1 MAAQEHQQPQHA
13 TRRRLIKSGWTQ
25 AQVSEFFAATPP
37 ILDGHGNT
45 VRDGNAANDWA
56 ERNELPK
63 PRAVK
68 KRRRKARADRHSSS
82 SEVDEITISAIY
94 AMKDGVW
101 FENTRHANENG
112 MLSSTQLKQR
122 LCWTDTA
129 VSKFA
134 SGPDGLGENH
144 KGRLPARYWRL
155 TRIQEIEKSE
165 EFRVFAAASA
175 KRRGLSA
182 MEVETS
188 CAASDQMMDRIAKQ
202 LQDDRNQQAAA
213 DTLAALKEQQDTLVR
228 EAELELL
235 SATRPIFRKHEGVWV
250 VRCPEPVEVGD
261 FVEVH
266 RQSGDRSVVKV
277 SQILHSNGGI
287 ATFEFSKHA
296 PKDGDTVRTYQ

>member
-1 MAAQEHQQPQHA
+1 MSVQENQQPQPA

-25 AQVSEFFAATPP
+25 AQVAEFFAANPP
-37 ILDGHGNT
+37 ILDGHGNA

-56 ERNELPK
+56 EQHGLPK
-63 PRAVK
+63 PRSVK
-68 KRRRKARADRHSSS
+68 KRRRKSRADRRSSG
-82 SEVDEITISAIY
+82 EVDEITISAIY

-112 MLSSTQLKQR
+112 MLSATQLKQR

-134 SGPDGLGENH
+134 SAPDGLGENH

-155 TRIQEIEKSE
+155 TRIHEIERSE
-165 EFRVFAAASA
+165 DFTSFAAASA
-175 KRRGLSA
+175 KRRGLSP
-182 MEVETS
+182 MDVEAS
-188 CAASDQMMDRIAKQ
+188 REASDQMMDRIAKQ

-213 DTLAALKEQQDTLVR
+213 DTLAAIKQQQDDLLR

-235 SATRPIFRKHEGVWV
+235 SAARPIFRKHEGVWV

-266 RQSGDRSVVKV
+266 RQAGDRSVVKV
-277 SQILHSNGGI
+277 SQILHSNGGV
-287 ATFEFSKHA
+287 ATFEFTKHT
-296 PKDGDTVRTYQ
+296 PQDGDTVRTYQ